1 MIKQHSDRPYLNKVQ
16 FNSMMLP
23 IMINE
28 ILEKKDNIQDLRAL
42 FLEAD
47 VDGSGF
53 LDVAELYVAIKKM
66 GADITEDELAVLMAE
81 IDVDKNSVIDIDEF
95 I

>member
-1 MIKQHSDRPYLNKVQ
+1 
-16 FNSMMLP
+16 MMLP
-23 IMINE
+23 LMINE

-53 LDVAELYVAIKKM
+53 LDVSELYAAIKKM